1 MGTKKDQNAAEQ
13 TLNPTVSFPASL
25 RIYCKSW
32 TSKSWGGSTSMALL
46 VMLTWLL
53 SLAGSSSP
61 LQFFSLFLTSPNSW
75 GCHCV
80 FGFTLSFTHC
90 PLGCT
95 MPGLPSRLLNYRWK
109 PFWSHNSGILHVTE
123 TSTISMTLRSAST
136 QSSFLLFWLY
146 VSSVQ
151 EPNPRYK
158 FPMSLPFWNK
168 VFWGSLLKAVFHVCN
183 FETAKDGVF
192 LLLWCCHVIFPI
204 LLLILNNQDLLCF
217 TFPVYSCIGASFMS
231 TIFWILPLGSL
242 TLIFKIGINKNQQ
255 HQTCHYFNIRQ
266 PWNFFLQD
274 FN

>member
-123 TSTISMTLRSAST
+123 TSTIVCFHSE
-136 QSSFLLFWLY
+136 Q
-146 VSSVQ
+146 
-151 EPNPRYK
+151 
-158 FPMSLPFWNK
+158 LP
-168 VFWGSLLKAVFHVCN
+168 SLLAVCFQCSRTKSKVQLPYA
-183 FETAKDGVF
+183 TAILEQGV
-192 LLLWCCHVIFPI
+192 
-204 LLLILNNQDLLCF
+204 
-217 TFPVYSCIGASFMS
+217 
-231 TIFWILPLGSL
+231 LGLSS
-242 TLIFKIGINKNQQ
+242 
-255 HQTCHYFNIRQ
+255 
-266 PWNFFLQD
+266 
-274 FN
+274 